1 MASRKPD
8 PGTPPT
14 DQSPPPRLAG
24 WNYAGLDYPTF
35 HLVLVAKALDRMTLR
50 VLRDQCALTIAEW
63 RVLSRLAPTDGAT
76 VRQIAEWAWVDRAE
90 VSRAASELEA
100 RGLTSRRPNP
110 ADKRAPILFCT
121 PAGQAEYDRVL
132 PMRAAF
138 HAQLSD
144 LLDAEEAATLDR
156 LLARIANGIGS
167 LTDGEG
173 RG

>member
-1 MASRKPD
+1 MASNPKTRTTREPD
-8 PGTPPT
+8 DGRPA
-14 DQSPPPRLAG
+14 PRLAG

-35 HLVLVAKALDRMTLR
+35 HLVLVAKAIDRMTLR
-50 VLRDQCALTIAEW
+50 TLRDHCAMTVAEW

-90 VSRAASELEA
+90 VSRAASEMEK

-121 PAGQAEYDRVL
+121 PAGHAEYDRLL

-138 HAQLSD
+138 HAQLSG
-144 LLDAEEAATLDR
+144 LLDAEEGATLDR

-167 LTDGEG
+167 LTEG
-173 RG
+173 